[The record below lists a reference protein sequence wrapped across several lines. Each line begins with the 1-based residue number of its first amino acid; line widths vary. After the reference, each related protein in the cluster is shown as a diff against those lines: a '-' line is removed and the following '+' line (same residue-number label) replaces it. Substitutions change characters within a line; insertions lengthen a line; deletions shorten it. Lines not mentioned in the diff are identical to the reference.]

1 MKSSQAAADRE
12 QMLNAARLNWRLWTI
27 LQAELLNP
35 QSPVPAD
42 VRDNVLSLARFID
55 GRMLDFIAE
64 PEPAKLDPLIAIN
77 RELAAGL
84 FTEALPPSAA
94 AQGNVPVR
102 TSA

>member
-1 MKSSQAAADRE
+1 MKASQAATDRE
-12 QMLNAARLNWRLWTI
+12 QMLSAARLNWRLWTI

-42 VRDNVLSLARFID
+42 VRDNVLSLARFVD

-64 PEPAKLDPLIAIN
+64 PKPAKLDPLIAIN

-84 FTEALPPSAA
+84 FTEAVPASAA
-94 AQGNVPVR
+94 VSPAGPVR

>member
-1 MKSSQAAADRE
+1 
-12 QMLNAARLNWRLWTI
+12 MLDAARLNWRLWTI
-27 LQAELLNP
+27 LQAELLSP

-55 GRMLDFIAE
+55 GRMLDFIAQ
-64 PEPAKLDPLIAIN
+64 PEPSKLDPLIAIN

-84 FTEALPPSAA
+84 FTEALPPSATV
-94 AQGNVPVR
+94 QGTGPVR

>member
-1 MKSSQAAADRE
+1 MKSSQAANDRE

-35 QSPVPAD
+35 QSPVPVD

-94 AQGNVPVR
+94 TQGTGPVR

>member
-1 MKSSQAAADRE
+1 MKASQSAADRE

-64 PEPAKLDPLIAIN
+64 PKPAKLDPLIAIN

-84 FTEALPPSAA
+84 FTDVQPPAA
-94 AQGNVPVR
+94 AVSASGPVR